1 MCNVKLLSGSNKFKA
16 KPCFVSLKYTVESK
30 IVPKEVSMY
39 LKLLILSNVVISSI
53 VITNLDD
60 EVNIEM
66 SHTINYCD
74 GMFISL
80 VNLDLLKFSDRIEL
94 CAIC

>member
-1 MCNVKLLSGSNKFKA
+1 MCNVKLLSGTNKFKA

-53 VITNLDD
+53 KLIIL
-60 EVNIEM
+60 
-66 SHTINYCD
+66 
-74 GMFISL
+74 SL
-80 VNLDLLKFSDRIEL
+80 QIWMMRQTLK
-94 CAIC
+94 